1 MNILLEKM
9 KENGFAFG
17 RWGEIV
23 NIRRGGFVG
32 ESSAWVRPDESGEEK
47 FFEGREFKG
56 KRLSRVL
63 AAPAS

>member
-32 ESSAWVRPDESGEEK
+32 ESSAWVRPDESGGGEV
-47 FFEGREFKG
+47 FRRE
-56 KRLSRVL
+56 RI
-63 AAPAS
+63 